1 MRWLTLCPIR
11 SCPSPSP
18 VVQLTCVNLID
29 SHHCSDPSKFLS
41 VLLISLCTM
50 GQLELPHVNI
60 LSKMDL
66 IEMYGE
72 LEFGLEF
79 YTDVLD
85 LSYLLPRLKS
95 TSNPNHPL
103 TKKFAKLNAAI
114 ADLVE
119 MYNLVSFVPLD
130 IQNQEMIINAV
141 KLADK
146 ANGFLYVQDKSSTT
160 GKGAAEST
168 TAGQEAVIKA
178 QAEEHNQRLMTMAHK
193 TGNEELRMLVASGV
207 TWATGGGAWQACIG
221 CHRMWVLLSDG
232 RRRSQLLRRTL
243 LSPLAVPTSRSDTS
257 RAPRSNRHSS
267 TSHDSCRRLRR

>member
-1 MRWLTLCPIR
+1 MIMLLIFSLLCLL
-11 SCPSPSP
+11 
-18 VVQLTCVNLID
+18 QLTCVNLID

-85 LSYLLPRLKS
+85 LSYILPRLKS
-95 TSNPNHPL
+95 SSNPKHPL

-119 MYNLVSFVPLD
+119 TYNLVSFIPLD
-130 IQNQEMIINAV
+130 ISNQTMLLQAL
-141 KLADK
+141 KLCDK
-146 ANGFLYVQDKSSTT
+146 ANGFVYVGEKREET
-160 GKGAAEST
+160 GEGAKAST
-168 TAGQEAVIKA
+168 TAGQNQQ
-178 QAEEHNQRLMTMAHK
+178 QAEDAARAHNQRLMTMAHK
-193 TGNEELRMLVASGV
+193 TGMDDELRM
-207 TWATGGGAWQACIG
+207 
-221 CHRMWVLLSDG
+221 
-232 RRRSQLLRRTL
+232 
-243 LSPLAVPTSRSDTS
+243 
-257 RAPRSNRHSS
+257 
-267 TSHDSCRRLRR
+267 